1 MSFCKMRV
9 NVKPS
14 RQKCLRITDNVDQS
28 LKEGLKQMEVR
39 GQGRNWLRR
48 SYLHYSFEQ
57 IR

>member
-1 MSFCKMRV
+1 MRV